1 MPQPVQP
8 QSTAESPQVD
18 QIVEATFSDRSSA
31 EAASGSAEL
40 GEETSI
46 DILVVTHSDTGQILS
61 IHWPQSADCQD
72 CADLAGQNVEA
83 LFGPV
88 AAVPYMAH
96 VHKVLLT
103 HQPEEFRC
111 VVRCGNQ
118 PVSFEFLL
126 SPLPLERKAARKPE
140 QQANG
145 QTLGAHLD
153 IDNLPDRESARESGI
168 KADED
173 ESADELV
180 EVRGLVGVGRRITPE
195 VAHLAAVRLA
205 SDKGSTA
212 PNAIDSTK
220 AQNCYEMLSNVA
232 SRIRRT
238 LDIDTIWQQTVNGLA
253 EMLELDRCLVCDY
266 SKSMQTLKVV
276 AEYHQPALHPCIGRT
291 FALVK
296 KPDFVET
303 LKSLNPVIS
312 DFERG
317 DELGNG
323 EQPYTVLTVATCY
336 QDEPNGILVL
346 QQPPQSPWNPIEIEL
361 VQELTDQV
369 GTAIAHAKLY
379 QASRDISD
387 ELRIKSYELHEKNDQ
402 LRRKHDELEEA
413 RRQAEEASRL
423 KSDFLANTSH
433 ELRTPLNGMIGFLR
447 LVLDDMAD
455 DEEEKTEFIQE
466 SHKSA
471 LHLLNLINDVLD
483 IAKIE
488 AGKMDLDMSAVS
500 LNELLKEIE
509 QSQRPHVERRGLSF
523 NIDLPST
530 LDEIKL
536 YGNYQRL
543 KQVLLNLV
551 GNANKFTHEG
561 GITIGV
567 EIKPKTV
574 EFGGQSWP
582 GLVRISVADTGIG
595 VSLEKQDRLFQT
607 FSQVDSARTRQY
619 EGTGLGLAISQ
630 RLIEAM
636 GGKVQFISMGEG
648 LGSTV
653 TFTALLYQEPV
664 MEVSPEMD
672 VATGSQ

>member
-1 MPQPVQP
+1 MPQSVHP
-8 QSTAESPQVD
+8 QSTAELTPAASPRAD
-18 QIVEATFSDRSSA
+18 SALA
-31 EAASGSAEL
+31 EAAFVSQDVSSE
-40 GEETSI
+40 
-46 DILVVTHSDTGQILS
+46 ILVVTHTETGKILS
-61 IHWPQSADCQD
+61 IHWPQSTDCQS
-72 CADLAGQNVEA
+72 CEALAGQSIDA

-88 AAVPYMAH
+88 AAKPYMAH
-96 VHKVLLT
+96 VQKVLST
-103 HQPEEFRC
+103 GHAEEFKC

-118 PVSFEFLL
+118 PVSFELLL
-126 SPLPLERKAARKPE
+126 SPLPLK
-140 QQANG
+140 
-145 QTLGAHLD
+145 QTLDTLIDGDEAPESIDSDPQQTLNQQTSDPQTLAPQNSGA
-153 IDNLPDRESARESGI
+153 ESLGT
-168 KADED
+168 
-173 ESADELV
+173 
-180 EVRGLVGVGRRITPE
+180 RGLVGVGRRISPE
-195 VAHLAAVRLA
+195 VTQLAAVRLA
-205 SDKGSTA
+205 SSKD
-212 PNAIDSTK
+212 TK
-220 AQNCYEMLSNVA
+220 AQKYYEMLSNVA
-232 SRIRRT
+232 SNIRRT
-238 LDIDTIWQQTVNGLA
+238 LDITTIWQQTVNGLGN
-253 EMLELDRCLVCDY
+253 MLELDRCLVCDY
-266 SKSMQTLKVV
+266 SKAMQTLKVV
-276 AEYHQPALHPCIGRT
+276 AEYHQSGLHPCIGKT
-291 FALVK
+291 FELPQ
-296 KPDFVET
+296 KPDFQQT
-303 LKSLNPVIS
+303 LQSLKPVIS

-317 DELGNG
+317 NERG
-323 EQPYTVLTVATCY
+323 EEEQFYTVLTVATCY
-336 QDEPNGILVL
+336 QDEPNSILVL
-346 QQPPQSPWNPIEIEL
+346 QQPPHSPWNPLEIEL

-379 QASRDISD
+379 QASQNISD
-387 ELRIKSYELHEKNDQ
+387 ELRVKSYELHQKNDQ

-413 RRQAEEASRL
+413 KQQAEEASRL

-500 LNELLKEIE
+500 LNELLKETE

-523 NIDLPST
+523 DIDLPAT

-567 EIKPKTV
+567 EIKPQPV
-574 EFGGQSWP
+574 EFGDQTWP
-582 GLVRISVADTGIG
+582 GLVKISVADTGIG

-664 MEVSPEMD
+664 MTVSPESD
-672 VATGSQ
+672 G

>member
-1 MPQPVQP
+1 MPQSAHP
-8 QSTAESPQVD
+8 QSAAEL
-18 QIVEATFSDRSSA
+18 VESA
-31 EAASGSAEL
+31 QAPSAQSELKQPELRQPELKQPELKQPGEAAFSATTLSESAFE
-40 GEETSI
+40 GETAAT
-46 DILVVTHSDTGQILS
+46 DVLVVTHTGQGKILS
-61 IHWPQSADCQD
+61 IHWPQSTDCQH
-72 CADLAGQNVEA
+72 CENLAGQSVDR

-88 AAVPYMAH
+88 ATASYKTH
-96 VHKVLLT
+96 VKEVLST
-103 HQPEEFRC
+103 RQPEAFKC

-126 SPLPLERKAARKPE
+126 SPLPLQSTLAAPSSAAAND
-140 QQANG
+140 QNQAIA
-145 QTLGAHLD
+145 QST
-153 IDNLPDRESARESGI
+153 
-168 KADED
+168 
-173 ESADELV
+173 V
-180 EVRGLVGVGRRITPE
+180 ETQGLVGVGRRITPE
-195 VAHLAAVRLA
+195 VAQLAAVRLA
-205 SDKGSTA
+205 SGKD
-212 PNAIDSTK
+212 NK

-232 SRIRRT
+232 SNIRRT

-266 SKSMQTLKVV
+266 SKAMQTLNVV
-276 AEYHQPALHPCIGRT
+276 AEYHQTGLHPCIGKT
-291 FALVK
+291 FDLAK
-296 KPDFVET
+296 KPDFLET
-303 LKSLNPVIS
+303 LKSLEPVIS

-317 DELGNG
+317 DELG
-323 EQPYTVLTVATCY
+323 EEDQPYTVLTVATCY
-336 QDEPNGILVL
+336 QDAPNSILVL
-346 QQPPQSPWNPIEIEL
+346 QQPPHSPWNPFEIEL

-379 QASRDISD
+379 RASQNISD
-387 ELRIKSYELHEKNDQ
+387 ELRVKSYELHEKNDE

-413 RRQAEEASRL
+413 KRQAEEASRL

-500 LNELLKEIE
+500 LNELLKETE

-523 NIDLPST
+523 DIDLPAT

-567 EIKPKTV
+567 ELKPQQV
-574 EFGGQSWP
+574 EFGDQTWP

-664 MEVSPEMD
+664 MELSPDSE
-672 VATGSQ
+672 SQTKG